1 MLFHREPRRPSLS
14 PFESRDYHWTPS
26 STNFPAST
34 CRVPNGSP
42 AGPSRLRTRRG
53 RMFDDHRHVPD
64 RTQQIRIV
72 EQVVPTHVQPRVPT
86 ELPKARHRA
95 PHLSLALIEGKK
107 ADEIES
113 CASYTGS
120 LQSLQFLVRNAVIDN
135 TDATIAVW
143 ILQAFQGMQQKPM
156 ITTVDCAMDN
166 DATREADRLM
176 HFLRFAECRA
186 FDRCVWRILPR
197 RKLRR
202 VVIYMKLAIAAF
214 RWWRGHWHPRLF
226 VPFVEFLFGLCHS
239 HLLCP
244 WYSFEGFFW
253 SPNLTCGA

>member
-1 MLFHREPRRPSLS
+1 
-14 PFESRDYHWTPS
+14 
-26 STNFPAST
+26 
-34 CRVPNGSP
+34 
-42 AGPSRLRTRRG
+42 
-53 RMFDDHRHVPD
+53 
-64 RTQQIRIV
+64 
-72 EQVVPTHVQPRVPT
+72 
-86 ELPKARHRA
+86 
-95 PHLSLALIEGKK
+95 
-107 ADEIES
+107 
-113 CASYTGS
+113 
-120 LQSLQFLVRNAVIDN
+120 
-135 TDATIAVW
+135 
-143 ILQAFQGMQQKPM
+143 
-156 ITTVDCAMDN
+156 MDN